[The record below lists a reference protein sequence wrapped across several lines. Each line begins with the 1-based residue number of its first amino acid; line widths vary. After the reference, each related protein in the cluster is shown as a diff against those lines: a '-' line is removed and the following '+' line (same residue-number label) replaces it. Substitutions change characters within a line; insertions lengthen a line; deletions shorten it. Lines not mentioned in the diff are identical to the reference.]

1 MAKAPAT
8 DSNAITQKSI
18 EPVCTPL
25 ACRRLREKVVTLERR
40 YRNRVVAGLEWR
52 EDPVLRVYAR
62 VLVAV
67 FVAIALAA
75 AALMPSVGLLV
86 GAAYLLCAAVFAYA
100 GFSGED
106 TELVRWV
113 VAAMGSLFLL
123 FGVVV
128 ALAMGILGFP
138 FEGRVWE
145 AGLAH
150 GAFGGL
156 TMACA
161 VLLPCDD
168 GSASR

>member
-1 MAKAPAT
+1 M
-8 DSNAITQKSI
+8 
-18 EPVCTPL
+18 
-25 ACRRLREKVVTLERR
+25 
-40 YRNRVVAGLEWR
+40 
-52 EDPVLRVYAR
+52 LRVYAR

-67 FVAIALAA
+67 FVAIAMAA
-75 AALMPSVGLLV
+75 AALMPRVGLLL
-86 GAAYLLCAAVFAYA
+86 GAAYLLSAAVFAYA
-100 GFSGED
+100 GFSRED
-106 TELVRWV
+106 TELVRGV

-168 GSASR
+168 DESAPR

>member
-1 MAKAPAT
+1 
-8 DSNAITQKSI
+8 
-18 EPVCTPL
+18 
-25 ACRRLREKVVTLERR
+25 
-40 YRNRVVAGLEWR
+40 
-52 EDPVLRVYAR
+52 VLRVYAR

-67 FVAIALAA
+67 FVAIAMATAVL
-75 AALMPSVGLLV
+75 LPSVGLVV
-86 GAAYLLCAAVFAYA
+86 GAAYLLSAAVFAYA
-100 GFSGED
+100 GFSRED
-106 TELVRWV
+106 TGLVRGV

-123 FGVVV
+123 FGLVV

-138 FEGRVWE
+138 FEGRFWE

-168 GSASR
+168 ESAPR